1 MLSYII
7 FLAAWIS
14 LFNSGESENPT
25 VMLMKESYLE
35 INGSSNINNFSC
47 EYDFEAYYH
56 KNRFSA
62 SYDGGIY
69 CLDTLEVKI
78 PVGNFDCGNRM
89 LKKDFLKTLEYQ
101 SYPFIT
107 MQMQQ
112 LELSIRNDKMNSLV
126 DLNIGGTS
134 KLQRVNYQLLAID
147 ETTFILEG
155 QTNVDITDFNLRP
168 VSRFFGMIKVDKD
181 VEIRF
186 LFKFVVE

>member
-1 MLSYII
+1 MMPYIV

-14 LFNSGESENPT
+14 LFNSGESEKPT
-25 VMLMKESYLE
+25 VVLMKDSYLK

-47 EYDFEAYYH
+47 RYDFEAYYH

-62 SYDGGIY
+62 SYYDGVY
-69 CLDTLEVKI
+69 SLDTLKVKI

-112 LELSIRNDKMNSLV
+112 LELGIHTDKRNSLV
-126 DLNIGGTS
+126 DLNIGGAS
-134 KLQRVNYQLLAID
+134 KLQKVNYRLKAID
-147 ETTFILEG
+147 ETAFILEG
-155 QTNVDITDFNLRP
+155 KTHVDITDFNLKP